1 MKHLF
6 HLIIPKSS
14 HIVQLCLFC
23 LFLNFQGSSQKS
35 MAFNPLKD
43 DIISYLPSLEVLI
56 DSAMM
61 NDPSIRFR
69 NQQLIVN
76 HSKLRSSQ
84 TKWSNNIGVQADV
97 RYGTFDNFST
107 NTAAGQS
114 PSIVAT
120 STTQTNFGIGA
131 YIKFPVFDLIDR
143 RNQIKLART
152 ELEQAQSMADQQK
165 KEIRERVITQYNELI
180 KKQNLL
186 KILSRYLETSR
197 LNLQMAEKE
206 FTNGTIPVTE
216 FARISE
222 IVTRSETDFEN
233 TRMDFRTAYMVLEEI
248 TGIRLYLVR

>member
-1 MKHLF
+1 MKPKFQLF
-6 HLIIPKSS
+6 FPKLDLLIITG
-14 HIVQLCLFC
+14 LFC
-23 LFLNFQGSSQKS
+23 FFLRLQGFSQKEAS
-35 MAFNPLKD
+35 FNMLKD
-43 DIISYLPSLEVLI
+43 DITSYLPSLDVLI
-56 DSAMM
+56 DSAIS

-76 HSKLRSSQ
+76 HSKLRTSQ
-84 TKWSNNIGVQADV
+84 TRWSNNIGVQADV

-120 STTQTNFGIGA
+120 ATTQTNFGVGA
-131 YIKFPVFDLIDR
+131 YIKFPVFDLVDR

-152 ELEQAQSMADQQK
+152 EIDQAQSMADQQT
-165 KEIRERVITQYNELI
+165 KEVRERVITQYNELV

-206 FTNGTIPVTE
+206 FINGTIPVTE
-216 FARISE
+216 FARITD
-222 IVTRSETDFEN
+222 IVTRSETDFEIL
-233 TRMDFRTAYMVLEEI
+233 RMDFRTAYMVLEEI
-248 TGIRLYLVR
+248 TGIKLHIVK